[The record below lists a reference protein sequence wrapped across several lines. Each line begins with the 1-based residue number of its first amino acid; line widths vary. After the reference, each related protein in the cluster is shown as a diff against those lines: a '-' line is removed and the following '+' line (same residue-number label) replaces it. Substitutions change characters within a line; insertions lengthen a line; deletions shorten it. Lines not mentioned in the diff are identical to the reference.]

1 MTSKT
6 FYITSEDSRL
16 TAAVDVAG
24 IETLEE
30 LQFDL
35 ACLFAVAK
43 ANSEAVL
50 QIIQSATYHEY

>member
-6 FYITSEDSRL
+6 FYITSEGSRH
-16 TAAVDVAG
+16 TAAVDLAG
-24 IETLEE
+24 IENLEE

-43 ANSEAVL
+43 ANSEAIL
-50 QIIQSATYHEY
+50 QIIQAATYHQY

>member
-6 FYITSEDSRL
+6 FYITSELSKL

-30 LQFDL
+30 LQLDL

-43 ANSEAVL
+43 ANSEPVL
-50 QIIQSATYHEY
+50 

>member
-1 MTSKT
+1 MASKT

-16 TAAVDVAG
+16 TAAVDVTG

-30 LQFDL
+30 LQSDL

-43 ANSEAVL
+43 ANSEIIL
-50 QIIQSATYHEY
+50 QIIQSATCHRC